1 MSTPAFPE
9 VMDFTRNVGS
19 HTSFEDAE
27 CELMYKCAV
36 ALPKGSLIVEIG
48 VEYGRSTSILAQI
61 SKADGHTLHCI
72 DPFVDADSAPKFM
85 EMMRR
90 VNAPFTMHMMKSEDV
105 YPIQGLVKDGINLLH
120 IDGDHS
126 AEAIMLD
133 CQLLAF
139 VDELGIV
146 LFHDY
151 GRDSLPSVYPTVNWI
166 MQPNWE
172 ICGQAGT
179 LVAWRRK

>member
-1 MSTPAFPE
+1 MTPTFAE

-19 HTSFEDAE
+19 HASFEDAE
-27 CELMYKCAV
+27 CELMYECAA

-48 VEYGRSTSILAQI
+48 CEYGRSTSILAQI

-72 DPFVDADSAPKFM
+72 DPFFDINSAAVFM
-85 EMMRR
+85 AMMRR
-90 VNAPFTMHMMKSEDV
+90 VNAPFTMHVMKSADA
-105 YPIQGLVKDGINLLH
+105 PQFNDPAIMLLH

-126 AEAIMLD
+126 EAGIVQD
-133 CQLLAF
+133 CELLPF

-151 GRDSLPSVYPTVNWI
+151 ARNSLPEVYPTVNRI
-166 MQPNWE
+166 MQPKWE

>member
-1 MSTPAFPE
+1 MTPTFSE

-19 HTSFEDAE
+19 HTSFEDDE
-27 CELMYKCAV
+27 CELMYEFAA

-90 VNAPFTMHMMKSEDV
+90 LNTPFTMHMMKNEQYLQIAEID
-105 YPIQGLVKDGINLLH
+105 LLH

-126 AEAIMLD
+126 EVGIEKD
-133 CQLLAF
+133 CALLSY
-139 VDELGIV
+139 VSELGVV
-146 LFHDY
+146 LFHDW
-151 GRDSLPSVYPTVNWI
+151 GRDSLPSVYPTVNRI
-166 MQPNWE
+166 MQIEWE